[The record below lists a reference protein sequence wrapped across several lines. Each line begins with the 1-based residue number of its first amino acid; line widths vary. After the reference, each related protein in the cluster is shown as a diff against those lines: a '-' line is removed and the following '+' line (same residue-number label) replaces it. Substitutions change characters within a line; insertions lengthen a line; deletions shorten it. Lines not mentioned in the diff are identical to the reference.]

1 MARPRP
7 GASRPVKDVSILFD
21 GTWNVVI
28 ATPIGRQ
35 HVVLEIST
43 RDGTVRGTA
52 TRGSEVVP
60 FIAPVLDG
68 NRLTWTQHVTKPL
81 RLSLTFDVTV
91 EGSTMAGTAK
101 AGILPS
107 SRVTGERQ
115 AVTEGPRSLS

>member
-1 MARPRP
+1 M
-7 GASRPVKDVSILFD
+7 KDVPVLFD
-21 GTWNVVI
+21 GTWNIIV

-35 HVVLEIST
+35 HVVLEVST

-60 FIAPVLDG
+60 FIAPVLAG

-91 EGSTMAGTAK
+91 EGSTMVGTAK

-107 SRVTGERQ
+107 SRVTGLRQ
-115 AVTEGPRSLS
+115 AVTEGSRSA